1 MTGSTILVVDD
12 EPLVTQ
18 TLVLVL
24 SRFPEFMAIGSTDVS
39 EAFTVVG
46 AIQPDLVLLD
56 AIMPGT
62 KGLAHAVEMREK
74 YACNVLIMS
83 GYASTSDFLEDLNRE
98 GHEPFEVLA
107 KPVHPN
113 DLLAK
118 IREMLQPTRQLSPW
132 RPSLTHLN

>member
-1 MTGSTILVVDD
+1 MPGSTVLVVDD
-12 EPLVTQ
+12 EPLITR
-18 TLVLVL
+18 TLVLIL
-24 SRFPEFMAIGSTDVS
+24 SRFPEFMPIGTNLS

-46 AIQPDLVLLD
+46 TIQPDLVLLD

-62 KGLAHAVEMREK
+62 TGLAHAVEMREK
-74 YACNVLIMS
+74 YGCNVLIMS
-83 GYASTSDFLEDLNRE
+83 GYASTCDFLEDLNTE

-118 IREMLQPTRQLSPW
+118 IRKMLQRTRQLSPW
-132 RPSLTHLN
+132 RPSLTHSLN